1 MNFNKT
7 FKINFKVLDRCI
19 IVAFSFIAEP
29 VVSNDLPARGF
40 LHFLIARPVITS
52 DLRNITNSLNQPVT
66 LDCQAKGFP
75 KVETKW
81 SRVIENGRNFSEE
94 GYLLEQEIANF
105 DCLLPKQRK

>member
-66 LDCQAKGFP
+66 LDCQAKGFS